1 MAEKW
6 TEADYARAKAL
17 IADLK
22 AAGLIRGPL
31 PEDEY
36 LRLWEI
42 ALKHTS
48 AALSPT
54 EAENG

>member
-6 TEADYARAKAL
+6 TDADYARAKAL
-17 IADLK
+17 IADLI
-22 AAGLIRGPL
+22 AAGLIRGHL

-48 AALSPT
+48 AAISPT
-54 EAENG
+54 EADHG